1 MTDCEIKLRVRPW
14 PSRLVR
20 LYKAN
25 RSIGFGRLQAL
36 SMAWALTWCAWPMTT
51 LKFIARSASAGLT
64 GYVGAL
70 AIYVATV
77 GAPDDATIA
86 GGIQCMLIGAACL
99 HSAWVVSRGIRWPA
113 SGESA
118 RGQVR

>member
-86 GGIQCMLIGAACL
+86 GGDSVHADRCCM
-99 HSAWVVSRGIRWPA
+99 PA
-113 SGESA
+113 FGLG
-118 RGQVR
+118 GQPRHQMASER